1 MNVPNK
7 TLKIE
12 LVADGKNIQFLR
24 DGEVIFTFEDPEPLR
39 EGWFG
44 FRTTRSHIR
53 FDNFKVTR
61 IPTNGETK

>member
-1 MNVPNK
+1 V
-7 TLKIE
+7 
-12 LVADGKNIQFLR
+12 VDGKKIQFLR
-24 DGEVIFTFEDPEPLR
+24 DGELIFTYDDPEPDR

-61 IPTNGETK
+61 IPANGEKK